1 MQNWLV
7 FSLLCIFLWGLWG
20 FILKFTY
27 KDLSWLQTY
36 FLSSLASFML
46 ALLVF
51 LYYKGDISLRLRST
65 YIAMLAGVFGGAGY
79 IFFVK
84 ALVTGKASIVIPLT
98 AIYPV
103 VTVVLAL
110 LVLGEKIS
118 IYQAIGVILAIV
130 ATILISIK

>member
-7 FSLLCIFLWGLWG
+7 FSLLCIFAWGLWG

-36 FLSSLASFML
+36 FLSSLASFTL

-51 LYYKGDISLRLRST
+51 LYYKGHVSFHNKAT
-65 YIAMLAGVFGGAGY
+65 YIAMLAGIFGGAGY
-79 IFFVK
+79 IFFMK
-84 ALVTGKASIVIPLT
+84 ALETGKASIVIPLT

-118 IYQAIGVILAIV
+118 VYQAIGIILAV
-130 ATILISIK
+130 AAVILISIK